1 MQAGK
6 DTNRKPVLPVTGGNH
21 IACLEKQLPTASK
34 PLRPTG
40 ELSSTFW
47 SLGTIYLYRTD
58 LPFSSYRALW
68 EKTGRIFKESF
79 RTHQQRSAV
88 R

>member
-21 IACLEKQLPTASK
+21 IACLEKQLPTSK
-34 PLRPTG
+34 PLRPIG
-40 ELSSTFW
+40 ELSPTSW
-47 SLGTIYLYRTD
+47 SLGTISLYQTD
-58 LPFSSYRALW
+58 LPFISYRDLW
-68 EKTGRIFKESF
+68 EKTGRIFEESF
-79 RTHQQRSAV
+79 RTCQQQSAV